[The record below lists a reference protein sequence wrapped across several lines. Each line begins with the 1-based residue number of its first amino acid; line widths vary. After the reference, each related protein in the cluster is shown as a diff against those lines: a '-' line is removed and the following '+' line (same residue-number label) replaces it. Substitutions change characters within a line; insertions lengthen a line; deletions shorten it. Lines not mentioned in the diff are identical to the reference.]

1 MPLPRTLALL
11 PLPSSPLH
19 FPSASAAAVGS
30 SGQHFVFFTR
40 ISSLL
45 PLPPHVLYAI
55 YVMLV
60 FLLLLLILHLLLLRL
75 CLLRICCF
83 IYVLFRGFFVCG
95 LHCVCLIQ
103 KRHERQ
109 RERERVSES
118 ECDRIELK
126 VEVGV
131 KCQHN
136 GTTEAF
142 RHFVNQRYLP
152 ALMPR
157 PQIR

>member
-1 MPLPRTLALL
+1 MANESFLACRLPCAFALYLASPPLPPLAPCTSTLPQVDSILC
-11 PLPSSPLH
+11 
-19 FPSASAAAVGS
+19 
-30 SGQHFVFFTR
+30 FFTR

-55 YVMLV
+55 YFMLV
-60 FLLLLLILHLLLLRL
+60 FFLLLLLILHLLLLRL

-109 RERERVSES
+109 RQREKES
-118 ECDRIELK
+118 E
-126 VEVGV
+126 
-131 KCQHN
+131 
-136 GTTEAF
+136 
-142 RHFVNQRYLP
+142 
-152 ALMPR
+152 
-157 PQIR
+157 

>member
-1 MPLPRTLALL
+1 MNHVRNGKRVLFGLPFAMCLCLV
-11 PLPSSPLH
+11 PWPSSPSPLALCTS
-19 FPSASAAAVGS
+19 PLPLLLLLAQVDSILC
-30 SGQHFVFFTR
+30 FFTR

-55 YVMLV
+55 YFMLV

-109 RERERVSES
+109 RERE
-118 ECDRIELK
+118 
-126 VEVGV
+126 
-131 KCQHN
+131 
-136 GTTEAF
+136 
-142 RHFVNQRYLP
+142 
-152 ALMPR
+152 
-157 PQIR
+157 